1 MTFAPYLE
9 SFGCKMGNQVFE
21 EKACY
26 TLFAELLAH
35 PKAQDISHLFQK
47 YDLNAL
53 HEMVKSRRT
62 LVPRLKQLARMV
74 LSSFASCG
82 IKGKLIDYCLYQRM
96 D

>member
-1 MTFAPYLE
+1 MAFASYLKR
-9 SFGCKMGNQVFE
+9 FGSKMGNQVFE

-74 LSSFASCG
+74 LSSLASC
-82 IKGKLIDYCLYQRM
+82 KKEN
-96 D
+96 